1 MKESTALLVILSE
14 FVLGL
19 YSRLI
24 KSVPTTL
31 STQVLVRMLM
41 YTIGSLISAQTST
54 NQKISPSPSHLL
66 TMGLLNTVHVGASY
80 YAFKSLPSA
89 TSLSLFY
96 TYPFFNILF
105 STLFLHEK
113 LHYAALPWLALSFI
127 GALFVILPA
136 SDSPVNNDPRG
147 IAAIFV
153 SALTESLIY
162 IAFRSKY
169 EPNHNQ
175 GIFHLYAGGL
185 IATLAARLS
194 NVVEPFDYSLQTW
207 TPLVLFN
214 LFIGYLSSST
224 IFKSIPEIPVE
235 LFAALTFFG
244 VISGFIFGELGGE
257 AKPEIPT
264 YIGAGAIVLSAAAI
278 RLLKIEKA

>member
-1 MKESTALLVILSE
+1 MKESTALLVILAE

-31 STQVLVRMLM
+31 STQVLARMIT
-41 YTIGSLISAQTST
+41 YTVGSLISAQTT
-54 NQKISPSPSHLL
+54 NNHKINPSLTHLL
-66 TMGLLNTVHVGASY
+66 TMGALNTVHIGSSY
-80 YAFKSLPSA
+80 YAFKTLPSA

-136 SDSPVNNDPRG
+136 SDAAANHDSKG
-147 IAAIFV
+147 ILSIFV

-162 IAFRSKY
+162 IVFRSKY

-175 GIFHLYAGGL
+175 GIFHLYGGGL
-185 IATLAARLS
+185 IATLAARLG
-194 NVVEPFDYSLQTW
+194 NVVEPFDYSVKTW
-207 TPLVLFN
+207 TPLILFN

-224 IFKSIPEIPVE
+224 IFKAIPEIPVE
-235 LFAALTFFG
+235 LFAALAFFG

-257 AKPEIPT
+257 AKPEVPT
-264 YIGAGAIVLSAAAI
+264 YIGAAAIVLSAAAI

>member
-1 MKESTALLVILSE
+1 MKESTVLLVVLSE

-31 STQVLVRMLM
+31 STQVLVRMIM
-41 YTIGSLISAQTST
+41 YTFGSLISAQTTS
-54 NQKISPSPSHLL
+54 NQKINPSLTHLL
-66 TMGLLNTVHVGASY
+66 SMGLLNTVHIGSSY
-80 YAFKSLPSA
+80 YAFKTLPSA

-105 STLFLHEK
+105 STLLLHEK
-113 LHYAALPWLALSFI
+113 FHYPALPWLALSFI

-136 SDSPVNNDPRG
+136 SDSPINHDTRG

-175 GIFHLYAGGL
+175 GIFHLYGGGL

-224 IFKSIPEIPVE
+224 IFKAIPEIPVE
-235 LFAALTFFG
+235 LFAALAFFG

-264 YIGAGAIVLSAAAI
+264 YIGATAIVLSAAAI